1 MISFFAALK
10 MTKEI
15 LMAAQSV
22 ILPLPSDHAR
32 FIVLRLKDLTIAELK
47 QQISALLLTR
57 DRLIT
62 QHPDA
67 QIKTALAFGPELWP
81 KLHAQMPEGFKQLD
95 PQQGAFNMPV
105 VPADVFIHIASARA
119 DLCFA
124 MSQSF
129 FAGIQDKVEVLDERA
144 CFRQFDGRDLTG
156 FIDGTENPQ
165 FPDDR
170 AEATLLPESAGIF
183 QEGSFIFAQRYVHD
197 LAKWQQLKVDAQEH
211 VMGRTKLESIELDDE
226 TKPENAHVARTVV
239 EDDEGEEM
247 EILRHSLPYGDGKG
261 EQGLFFVA
269 YTKNLSI
276 IDAMLK
282 RMFGTAGD
290 GIHDRLLHF
299 TTAVDGAYYFAPS
312 DALLEQILED

>member
-1 MISFFAALK
+1 
-10 MTKEI
+10 MT
-15 LMAAQSV
+15 AQSV

-32 FIVLRLKDLTIAELK
+32 FIVLRLKDLTILELK
-47 QQISALLLTR
+47 QQIDALLSTR
-57 DRLIT
+57 DRLIS
-62 QHPDA
+62 QHPNG
-67 QIKTALAFGPELWP
+67 QIKTAIAFGPELWA
-81 KLHAQMPEGFKQLD
+81 KLYAETPTGFKQLN
-95 PQQGAFNMPV
+95 PEQGAFNMPV

-124 MSQSF
+124 MSQAF

-165 FPDDR
+165 FPEDR
-170 AEATLLPESAGIF
+170 AEATLIPDSAGVF
-183 QEGSFIFAQRYVHD
+183 ADGSFIFAQRYVHD
-197 LAKWQQLKVDAQEH
+197 LAKWHQLKVDAQEH
-211 VMGRTKLESIELDDE
+211 VIGRTKLESIELDDDV
-226 TKPENAHVARTVV
+226 KPENAHVARTVV
-239 EDDEGEEM
+239 EDDVGEEM

-269 YTKNLSI
+269 YTNNLNI
-276 IDAMLK
+276 IDEMLK
-282 RMFGTAGD
+282 RMFGTTGD

-312 DALLEQILED
+312 DELLAEIVEV